1 MELEATMKRA
11 RAACSSSPMDGEP
24 DRLSALPDCLLH
36 TIMSFMKARQV
47 VQTCVLSTRWKHLW
61 RSVRCLNLDL
71 GEFKD
76 DEDSDSQNSTYDYED
91 WEHFEDFAVNL
102 MIRHNIA
109 LLESFRLQARR
120 VHGRGPYFTRERS
133 SAWASVHLR
142 GYRGT
147 VTENELGHNQFK
159 LLCSISNATC
169 LELSNLETMVH
180 SKDSTTFKE
189 FRNLRNLTLDKCDLS
204 DDFETLVLFLLN
216 SPNLEKLT
224 LRCCKFSNDSK
235 KKKGTP
241 KPKKTS
247 SSQCHSLDVQ
257 CVNLKL
263 TEIIYKDDDVRQLV
277 ELLLRISGNLPR
289 NHLKLRKMD

>member
-1 MELEATMKRA
+1 MKRA

-120 VHGRGPYFTRERS
+120 
-133 SAWASVHLR
+133 
-142 GYRGT
+142 
-147 VTENELGHNQFK
+147 
-159 LLCSISNATC
+159 
-169 LELSNLETMVH
+169 VH